1 MLGLDFKLTPS
12 RFAGKTHYN
21 YSEEDIYN
29 CMNTGGSGL
38 WFVDYRV
45 GRCVKDCL
53 PHEKGSPACAIDPP
67 TRLAH
72 VFADPESCCT
82 TKYNWIAKESCLQKA
97 HVDSLKTT
105 TTSTPFAAS
114 DAYTGS
120 DEELQNEPQIRAAN
134 VHYVASLDD
143 TSPTSAPTKTPEWYP
158 SLDGTYRCLN
168 GNPPE
173 WMIQP
178 GYQISYIFKSKRA
191 CCAVYWCYDSG
202 GYG

>member
-1 MLGLDFKLTPS
+1 MIKCCMFFIGLQTNLRS

-21 YSEEDIYN
+21 FSEEDIYN

-45 GRCVKDCL
+45 ERCVKDCL
-53 PHEKGSPACAIDPP
+53 PHEKGSPACAMDPP

-82 TKYNWIAKESCLQKA
+82 TKYNWIAKEHCLEKA
-97 HVDSLKTT
+97 FVDSLKTT
-105 TTSTPFAAS
+105 TTSTPA
-114 DAYTGS
+114 GV
-120 DEELQNEPQIRAAN
+120 DEDLQNEPQIQAAN
-134 VHYVASLDD
+134 VHYVVSLDD
-143 TSPTSAPTKTPEWYP
+143 THPTSAPTTTPEWYP
-158 SLDGTYRCLN
+158 SLDGTYRCKN

-178 GYQISYIFKSKRA
+178 GYRISYVFKSKKA
-191 CCAVYWCYDSG
+191 CCAAYWCYEHDR
-202 GYG
+202 